1 MKTKNSG
8 FGERRTHNISQ
19 RLEPSRTATAY
30 RCSFGTS
37 GRSFIRPTLG
47 MAAALSLTSSKM
59 LRQFSN
65 SSGRRRRVKA
75 LVTEPSFKGRQI
87 VLAGEF
93 IIHLLIFPRS
103 GGLGAGQPKYKVRA
117 LSRCEQ
123 HATRRR
129 SLDRPRGALNS
140 AHPHSTPAPRT
151 IQRA

>member
-1 MKTKNSG
+1 
-8 FGERRTHNISQ
+8 
-19 RLEPSRTATAY
+19 Y

-103 GGLGAGQPKYKVRA
+103 GGLGAGQPKYRVRA
-117 LSRCEQ
+117 LPRCEQ

-129 SLDRPRGALNS
+129 SLARPCGILNWDRTTQPPPKRASGLPRCFPTQTVGEA
-140 AHPHSTPAPRT
+140 AC
-151 IQRA
+151 